1 VSDLHWLTAAE
12 AARAI
17 AAKELSPV
25 ELMTALLARIDRLD
39 PTLHA
44 FIRLDR
50 DAAMAAAKAAE
61 AEIAAGR
68 SRGPLHGVPVGIK
81 DIIDVAGLPT
91 TCHSKILID
100 NIAAA
105 DAVCV
110 SQLRGTGAIVVG
122 KLSTH
127 EFAIGGPSFDLPWPP
142 ARNPWNPD
150 HHPGGSSSGS
160 GAGVAGGLFPVALGS
175 DTGGSIR
182 NPASACGIVGLKP
195 TYGMVSRRGVFPL
208 SFTLD
213 HVGPLTRTVAD
224 NALMLQII
232 AGHDPLDPG
241 SAAAPEG
248 HYAGELERGAR
259 GVRIGFIRHF
269 HETDLPADPQVAA
282 GLENVARTLQG
293 LGAEIR
299 DIRLP
304 TLGEFGA
311 VNRVILQSEAWAIH
325 GPWLRARPGDYGK
338 LSRRRLMAGAFISA
352 GDYVQA
358 SRRRLEMIAAVEDA
372 LRDVDV
378 LLCAS
383 AMDPPSRIEDA
394 VETER
399 TYPRQARTPFNVTGH
414 PALAMMAGLSS
425 AGLPLSVQFVGRYF
439 GEAALF
445 RAARAWER
453 EAGTDQKHPPS
464 VEPKRLP
471 PCGDGMPGSTGNR
484 LRWRSVGPAMGDGN
498 A

>member
-1 VSDLHWLTAAE
+1 MSGLHWMTAAA

-17 AAKELSPV
+17 AAGELSPV
-25 ELMTALLARIDRLD
+25 ELMKALLARIARLD
-39 PTLHA
+39 PKLNV
-44 FIRLDR
+44 FIRLDG
-50 DAAMAAAKAAE
+50 DAAMAAARAAE
-61 AEIAAGR
+61 AEITSGR

-91 TCHSKILID
+91 TCHSKLLID
-100 NIAAA
+100 NVAAA

-110 SQLRGTGAIVVG
+110 SHLRGAGAIVLG

-160 GAGVAGGLFPVALGS
+160 GSGVAAGLFPMALGS
-175 DTGGSIR
+175 DTGGSVR

-195 TYGMVSRRGVFPL
+195 TYGLVSRRGVFPL

-213 HVGPLTRTVAD
+213 HVGPLTRTVTD
-224 NALMLQII
+224 NALMLDVL

-241 SAAAPEG
+241 SAAVPSGRFASG
-248 HYAGELERGAR
+248 LERGVR
-259 GVRIGFIRHF
+259 GMRIGFIRHF
-269 HETDLPADPQVAA
+269 HETDVPADPEVAA
-282 GLENVARTLQG
+282 GLEQAARTLQS
-293 LGAEIR
+293 LGAQIS
-299 DIRLP
+299 DVRLP

-325 GPWLRARPGDYGK
+325 GPWLRERPGDYGR
-338 LSRRRLMAGAFISA
+338 LARRRLLPGAFISA

-358 SRRRLEMIAAVEDA
+358 ARRRLEMIAAVEAA
-372 LRDVDV
+372 LREVDV

-394 VETER
+394 AETER

-425 AGLPLSVQFVGRYF
+425 DGLPLSLQLVGRNF
-439 GEAALF
+439 AEATLF
-445 RAARAWER
+445 QVARAWER
-453 EAGTDQKHPPS
+453 AAGIDEKHPAI
-464 VEPKRLP
+464 
-471 PCGDGMPGSTGNR
+471 G
-484 LRWRSVGPAMGDGN
+484 
-498 A
+498 

>member
-1 VSDLHWLTAAE
+1 MSDLHWMTAVE
-12 AARAI
+12 AAQAI
-17 AAKELSPV
+17 AARKLSPV
-25 ELMTALLARIDRLD
+25 ELMTALLERIGRLD
-39 PTLHA
+39 PKLHV
-44 FIRLDR
+44 FIRLDAE
-50 DAAMAAAKAAE
+50 AAMDTARAAE
-61 AEIAAGR
+61 AEVAAGHL
-68 SRGPLHGVPVGIK
+68 RGPLHGVPVGIK

-91 TCHSKILID
+91 TCHSKILVD

-110 SQLRGTGAIVVG
+110 ARLRGAGAIVLG

-160 GAGVAGGLFPVALGS
+160 GAGIAAGLFPLALGS
-175 DTGGSIR
+175 DTGGSVR

-195 TYGMVSRRGVFPL
+195 TYGLVSRRGVFPL

-224 NALMLQII
+224 NALMLEII

-241 SAAAPEG
+241 SAAVPAG
-248 HYAGELERGAR
+248 RYATGLERGAHR
-259 GVRIGFIRHF
+259 MRIGFIRHF
-269 HETDLPADPQVAA
+269 HETDLPAAPEVTAA
-282 GLENVARTLQG
+282 LENVAGTLQG

-325 GPWLRARPGDYGK
+325 GPWLRERPGDYGQ
-338 LSRRRLMAGAFISA
+338 LARRRLMAGAFMSA

-358 SRRRLEMIAAVEDA
+358 SRRRLEMIAAVEDS

-383 AMDPPSRIEDA
+383 AMDPASRIEDA
-394 VETER
+394 AETER

-414 PALAMMAGLSS
+414 PALAMMAGISS
-425 AGLPLSVQFVGRYF
+425 GGLPLSVQFVGRYF

-445 RAARAWER
+445 RVAREWER
-453 EAGTDQKHPPS
+453 AAGTDEKHPP
-464 VEPKRLP
+464 L
-471 PCGDGMPGSTGNR
+471 T
-484 LRWRSVGPAMGDGN
+484 
-498 A
+498 